1 MISAPTLP
9 DKKHANLQRQTNKN
23 EHTHVHT
30 KEGII
35 SKNTVPSPS
44 NPDSVTSD
52 CTDELP
58 PPPLPRK
65 PQIQDPLGAVNNG
78 QNKNSYPSSPI
89 KYQSMNTKEFDTSR
103 NVVVA
108 SSGESSPPS
117 SLSAESTNSEETKS
131 FNSQTKYLGAIPK
144 RKSSTQTKT
153 QSNGLHGMAKH
164 MTKNKN
170 TRYVSFLK

>member
-9 DKKHANLQRQTNKN
+9 HKKNLNLQKLSN
-23 EHTHVHT
+23 ENQNPVVNT
-30 KEGII
+30 KDGTR
-35 SKNTVPSPS
+35 SKNAASNPS
-44 NPDSVTSD
+44 NPNSFTSD
-52 CTDELP
+52 CTDDLP

-65 PQIQDPLGAVNNG
+65 PQIQDPLGAANNV

-89 KYQSMNTKEFDTSR
+89 KYQSMNTKEFDASR

-108 SSGESSPPS
+108 SSGDSSPPS

-131 FNSQTKYLGAIPK
+131 FNSKTKYLGAIPK
-144 RKSSTQTKT
+144 RKSSTQTNT

-164 MTKNKN
+164 MTRNKN
-170 TRYVSFLK
+170 SR